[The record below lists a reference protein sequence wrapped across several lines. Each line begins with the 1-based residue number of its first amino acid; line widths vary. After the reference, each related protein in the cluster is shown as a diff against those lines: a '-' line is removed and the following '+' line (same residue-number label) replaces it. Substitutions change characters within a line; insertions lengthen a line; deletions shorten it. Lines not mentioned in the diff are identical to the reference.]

1 VNAITRH
8 GLATPFFPL
17 EFTDEKNIM
26 FFFYKKIS
34 LRMLLSVLLFL
45 FAVLYILKVSVHLS
59 EWSFFFASDYIQRE
73 QLSCVYKVLETF
85 F

>member
-1 VNAITRH
+1 
-8 GLATPFFPL
+8 
-17 EFTDEKNIM
+17 
-26 FFFYKKIS
+26 
-34 LRMLLSVLLFL
+34 MLLSVLLFL

-85 F
+85 FWSDLGLFDLLRNASIINFVKITF